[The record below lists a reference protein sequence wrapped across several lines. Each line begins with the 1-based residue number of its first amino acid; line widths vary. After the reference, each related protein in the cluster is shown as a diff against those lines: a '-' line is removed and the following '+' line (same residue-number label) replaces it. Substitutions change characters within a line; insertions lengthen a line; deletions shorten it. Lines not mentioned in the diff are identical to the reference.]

1 MVKITNNGMQKP
13 HRKPKIEQ
21 HEFHF
26 KPGDSGAPEGVTGP
40 DGSIMFFPL
49 SFIKLVPNIK
59 RGK

>member
-1 MVKITNNGMQKP
+1 MVFKTP

-21 HEFHF
+21 HEFHL
-26 KPGDSGAPEGVTGP
+26 KPGDSGAPEGNTGP
-40 DGSIMFFPL
+40 DGSIMFYPL